1 MATISTNCNPG
12 MTRYLI
18 ENTDIFKED
27 PITIVDVGA
36 RWGYNAEWDVFKPY
50 LHVYCFEPDAEECKR
65 LNATSEPYVKY
76 LPYALGRDAGEAVL
90 YEAKLSA
97 STGLYKTN
105 SSYFSRLLNRDNG
118 ITVAETTLTVH
129 TLTEALQEFGV
140 ESIDFIKLDVEGAEL
155 DVLQGGKPYVE
166 HPALVGILTEVRFQE
181 EINGCPIFWQ
191 MDQHVRQSGF
201 RLYDLK
207 FHYQSRHALPY
218 PGLANYRTTDGQR
231 FFAYTTH
238 GQMMDGDALYFR
250 DLLVPANRQSRA
262 SASVSRLLKAAAF
275 YELYC
280 LNDCAAELIIEHR
293 EQLASKVDCD
303 RLLDLLTP
311 PAANSQGYKAYVARY
326 FDPNRGVIAA
336 ATPGCYATAATP
348 GLAGR
353 ILRRLKRM
361 LAG

>member
-1 MATISTNCNPG
+1 MTN
-12 MTRYLI
+12 YLI
-18 ENTDIFKED
+18 ENTDVFKED
-27 PITIVDVGA
+27 PIRIVDVGA
-36 RWGYNAEWDVFKPY
+36 RWGYNAEWAIFKPY

-65 LNATSEPYVKY
+65 LNANAEPNVKY
-76 LPYALGRDAGEAVL
+76 LPFALGRDAGEAIL

-105 SSYFSRLLNRDNG
+105 TSYFSRLLNRDNG

-155 DVLQGGKPYVE
+155 DVLQGGTQYVE

-191 MDQHVRQSGF
+191 MDQHVRQAGF
-201 RLYDLK
+201 RLYDLQ

-218 PGLANYRTTDGQR
+218 PGLADYRTPEGQR

-250 DLLVPANRQSRA
+250 DLLVPANRQARA
-262 SASVSRLLKAAAF
+262 AASISRLLKAAAF

-280 LNDCAAELIIEHR
+280 LNDCAAELIIAHR
-293 EQLASKVDCD
+293 EQLSGKVDCD
-303 RLLDLLTP
+303 QLLNLLTP
-311 PAANSQGYKAYVARY
+311 PLAEAQGYKAYMARY
-326 FDPNRGVIAA
+326 FDADRAVIATA
-336 ATPGCYATAATP
+336 RPVDYSTAAAP
-348 GLAGR
+348 RLAGR
-353 ILRRLKRM
+353 ILRKLKRI